1 MNEAT
6 LAKILIEQGGDPALN
21 KKVAVFFNRL
31 MLRIFEVPSLM
42 GYLASVATVPDE
54 KKGDG
59 AVKIQLDFLRLP
71 EEVLSQ
77 VQRLL
82 AAPHK
87 PEMYRYVKDGQ
98 ARLGMELSV
107 SPKDLKGEDYD
118 YAM

>member
-1 MNEAT
+1 MNEVT
-6 LAKILIEQGGDPALN
+6 LAKVLIEQGGDPALN

-31 MLRIFEVPSLM
+31 LLRIFSVPSLM

-54 KKGDG
+54 ESGDG
-59 AVKIQLDFLRLP
+59 GVKIQLDFLRLP
-71 EEVLSQ
+71 EEVMPQ

-87 PEMYRYVKDGQ
+87 AEMYRYVKDGQ
-98 ARLGMELSV
+98 ARVGIELSV
-107 SPKDLKGEDYD
+107 SPKDLKGEGYD